1 MFQNKRYTDDIF
13 DISPEYGF
21 LPKYTPNNELPE
33 IFDCLVEVSNST
45 PIYIDYK
52 SGKKGLL
59 SKRGALKKVIEKL
72 PNFVDEIDTTNKKH
86 IQTLYRIYSFLASSY
101 LLEPSYHT
109 YLETGE
115 YGKAETHLPENL
127 AQPLVKT
134 ANALKIF
141 PWLDYHYSYCLCNT
155 FIKDKTKPATWDNM
169 DLVTKF
175 SGTPDEQGF
184 ISIHVDINQNSP
196 NLIKSVFTMLEGLKK
211 ENMTE
216 LYNGLKLN
224 LDTMTLNNE
233 RRRNIYKA
241 SNPNN
246 YNELRMFIM
255 GIKGNEEIFGDGVV
269 YEGVQEFEGKPVKFR
284 GQTGAQDD
292 IIPTEDIITGLINFY
307 PENELTKY
315 LFELREYRPKIVQ
328 EFMMDLRE
336 SFKDFFDKLKTLC
349 TKSKEHDSLVILL
362 LILEQIYKFRNGHW
376 MMVQQYI
383 LKQTK
388 YSKATGGTPITT
400 WLPNQIQ
407 ACLDYTEVVLQNI
420 DKNVVK
426 QETLKTEYL
435 RVLQDVIKYRGILNK
450 QKEELCKEGFNPDKV
465 YEANESE
472 KEY

>member
-1 MFQNKRYTDDIF
+1 
-13 DISPEYGF
+13 
-21 LPKYTPNNELPE
+21 
-33 IFDCLVEVSNST
+33 
-45 PIYIDYK
+45 
-52 SGKKGLL
+52 
-59 SKRGALKKVIEKL
+59 
-72 PNFVDEIDTTNKKH
+72 
-86 IQTLYRIYSFLASSY
+86 
-101 LLEPSYHT
+101 
-109 YLETGE
+109 
-115 YGKAETHLPENL
+115 
-127 AQPLVKT
+127 
-134 ANALKIF
+134 
-141 PWLDYHYSYCLCNT
+141 
-155 FIKDKTKPATWDNM
+155 M